1 MIFCL
6 KASKIM
12 SLGSMLL
19 CAMAISCIFT
29 CGERICKS
37 MKTNSFV
44 MSMIL
49 FATFI
54 LSLIQF
60 EIVLI
65 GNKIFVV
72 GVVFSLSIG
81 IWAVVRSI
89 MLGERITKLTLST
102 MLCAMLVLLA
112 LLVWPDASFNNIAL
126 LGIVVGLVSAIIAD
140 TVTGAIAYSLIGT
153 LLASIAFEVLAKIYG
168 GMGLWVIGGDISF
181 DIAIVTLLNALVL
194 FEIKRRIKVL
204 FKKRTEIVKG

>member
-6 KASKIM
+6 KASKMM

-19 CAMAISCIFT
+19 CAMAIACIFT
-29 CGERICKS
+29 CGERICKGLN
-37 MKTNSFV
+37 TNSFI

-49 FATFI
+49 FVTFI

-60 EIVLI
+60 EIVLL

-81 IWAVVRSI
+81 IWAVMRSI
-89 MLGERITKLTLST
+89 MQGERITKLILST
-102 MLCAMLVLLA
+102 MLCAMLILLA
-112 LLVWPDASFNNIAL
+112 LLVWPDASYNNIAL
-126 LGIVVGLVSAIIAD
+126 LGIVVGLVCAIVAD
-140 TVTGAIAYSLIGT
+140 TVTGAITYSLIGT
-153 LLASIAFEVLAKIYG
+153 LLASTAFEILAKIYG
-168 GMGLWVIGGDISF
+168 GMAIWVIGGDISF

-194 FEIKRRIKVL
+194 FEIKRKVKTL
-204 FKKRTEIVKG
+204 VKKRTEAARS